1 MLIGFIKAV
10 MNVLLGILVVA
21 IALTVIIGGIGLF
34 FVALGVDIL
43 MGIMSLIIGIFVIF
57 TLWAIGDSAVNAGR
71 QLWRNFRE
79 R

>member
-21 IALTVIIGGIGLF
+21 IALTVIIGGVGLF

-57 TLWAIGDSAVNAGR
+57 ALWAIGDSAVNAGR
-71 QLWRNFRE
+71 ELWRNFRE

>member
-21 IALTVIIGGIGLF
+21 IALTVIIGGVGLF

-43 MGIMSLIIGIFVIF
+43 MGIMSLIIGIFVISA
-57 TLWAIGDSAVNAGR
+57 LWAIGDSAVNAGR
-71 QLWRNFRE
+71 ELWRNFRE